1 MNIIVILL
9 TAFSLN
15 SIIKR
20 TAIVMVLQSISVKCG
35 TVTRIKVKCLYHGKK
50 GSAPVLCVCAA
61 HIIYILF
68 PFFPINSIVQKS
80 HLICAIS
87 LKYLLLT
94 GEMGVCISSKVFAW
108 VLSVAFIIQ
117 ISSTAM
123 GEAAL

>member
-1 MNIIVILL
+1 
-9 TAFSLN
+9 
-15 SIIKR
+15 
-20 TAIVMVLQSISVKCG
+20 MVLQSISVKCG

-61 HIIYILF
+61 HIIYIV
-68 PFFPINSIVQKS
+68 PFFSNNCIVQKS
-80 HLICAIS
+80 HLICAIA

-94 GEMGVCISSKVFAW
+94 GEMGVCIFKQFAW
-108 VLSVAFIIQ
+108 GLSVAFIIQ

>member
-15 SIIKR
+15 GIIKR

-61 HIIYILF
+61 HIIYIVS
-68 PFFPINSIVQKS
+68 FFSNNCIVQKS
-80 HLICAIS
+80 HLICAIA

-94 GEMGVCISSKVFAW
+94 GEMGFAFSSKVFAW

>member
-1 MNIIVILL
+1 
-9 TAFSLN
+9 
-15 SIIKR
+15 
-20 TAIVMVLQSISVKCG
+20 MVLQSISVKCG

-61 HIIYILF
+61 HIIYIVS
-68 PFFPINSIVQKS
+68 FFSNNCIVQKS

-94 GEMGVCISSKVFAW
+94 G
-108 VLSVAFIIQ
+108 LSVAFIIQ

>member
-1 MNIIVILL
+1 
-9 TAFSLN
+9 
-15 SIIKR
+15 
-20 TAIVMVLQSISVKCG
+20 MVLQSISVKCG

-61 HIIYILF
+61 HIIYIVS
-68 PFFPINSIVQKS
+68 FFSNNCIVQKS

-94 GEMGVCISSKVFAW
+94 GEMGVCIFKQSICL

>member
-15 SIIKR
+15 GIIKR

-61 HIIYILF
+61 HIIYIVS
-68 PFFPINSIVQKS
+68 FFSNNCIV
-80 HLICAIS
+80 
-87 LKYLLLT
+87 
-94 GEMGVCISSKVFAW
+94 
-108 VLSVAFIIQ
+108 
-117 ISSTAM
+117 
-123 GEAAL
+123 

>member
-1 MNIIVILL
+1 
-9 TAFSLN
+9 
-15 SIIKR
+15 
-20 TAIVMVLQSISVKCG
+20 MVLQSISVKCG

-61 HIIYILF
+61 HIIYIVS
-68 PFFPINSIVQKS
+68 FFSNNCIVQKS
-80 HLICAIS
+80 HLICAIA

-94 GEMGVCISSKVFAW
+94 GEVGVAFSSKVFAW